1 MRLQRLPA
9 GNRTRVLW
17 ISIPV
22 LYHWPTEAL
31 ADNFG
36 ATISMK
42 YNILIII
49 FGIYTRCQQ
58 MDVKVVS
65 RKLECLKDIHY
76 KTQTES
82 SCEKCNFKAF
92 RLGISGYY
100 RFFNIIIFL
109 MVQYIYDISVKLHT
123 VFTLLISKSLII
135 HKIKTKEINTEMEFG
150 YVYVKVFKI
159 NFETSL
165 AVHIVFI
172 SNSMTLR
179 LISD

>member
-1 MRLQRLPA
+1 
-9 GNRTRVLW
+9 
-17 ISIPV
+17 
-22 LYHWPTEAL
+22 
-31 ADNFG
+31 
-36 ATISMK
+36 
-42 YNILIII
+42 
-49 FGIYTRCQQ
+49 
-58 MDVKVVS
+58 
-65 RKLECLKDIHY
+65 
-76 KTQTES
+76 
-82 SCEKCNFKAF
+82 
-92 RLGISGYY
+92 
-100 RFFNIIIFL
+100 